1 MKKTLFIIVA
11 ILLTFNTFAQQVVK
25 SHVLVETCTEDGCPY
40 CPAAQQ
46 GLEYLVNQGYN
57 VIPLHYHY
65 SSNVGNSDGN
75 ARMSFYGVPGF
86 PTSYFNGHV
95 EDVGGG
101 STESRY
107 VNDYNSV
114 KNETTSFIV
123 SIDSIRSPDHV
134 NYSVYVKVKKIASYS
149 GTNIKLITAV
159 TESSVDYHWGP
170 DHISYLQRGMYPNA
184 NGTAISLNEGD
195 STTIQLDFS
204 ISSEWNVDS
213 LYFIAFAQDMSSK
226 EVLNMDMQ
234 DLFAPV
240 GQNNVGVFAIEEPQA
255 DQVICRRAIS
265 PVVIIKNYGLNDL
278 TSCDIKTVING
289 DTVGTYHWTGTLA
302 PAESA
307 TVSLDPMV
315 YNQQE
320 NNTLEIIATNPN
332 GTVDPELD
340 DNTQTV
346 SFVKSNE
353 TTNVVY
359 LDMNTGQWGFE
370 ISYQLLDSAG
380 NILAES
386 GTLSG
391 NQPVQ
396 DTFIVPLDQ
405 CAYFELYDSY
415 GNGFN
420 NDAGY
425 CTLTDAYGNELFNV
439 TGDFGY
445 GTEYIYR
452 ATTEYTDIENTKSTD
467 FAVYPNPASKIVN
480 IRFAKVGNYDVKIYS
495 ADGRLVRALDLS
507 NSAMQSIDIS
517 SLPAGIYYVKTDNLK
532 TQKLVVR

>member
-1 MKKTLFIIVA
+1 MKKTLFIVVA
-11 ILLTFNTFAQQVVK
+11 LLLTLNIFAQQVVK
-25 SHVLVETCTEDGCPY
+25 SHVLIETCTEDGCIY
-40 CPAAQQ
+40 CPAAQE
-46 GLEYLVNQGYN
+46 GMEYLVNQGYN

-65 SSNVGNSDGN
+65 GNIGNSDGN
-75 ARMSFYGVPGF
+75 TRMSFYGLSGF
-86 PTSYFNGHV
+86 PTSYFNGHL

-101 STESRY
+101 STQSRY

-123 SIDSIRSPDHV
+123 SIDSVRSPDHV
-134 NYSVYVKVKKIASYS
+134 NYSVYVKVKKIASYT

-159 TESSVDYHWGP
+159 TESYVSYNWEGL
-170 DHISYLQRGMYPNA
+170 DHISYLERGMYPNA

-195 STTIQLDFS
+195 STTVELDFA
-204 ISSEWNVDS
+204 ISNDWNVDS
-213 LYFIAFAQDMSSK
+213 LYFVAFAQDMSNK
-226 EVLNMDMQ
+226 EVLNVDMKE
-234 DLFAPV
+234 LFAPV
-240 GQNNVGVFAIEEPQA
+240 GQDNVGVFAIEEPQP
-255 DQVICRRAIS
+255 DQIICRQALA
-265 PVVIIKNYGLNDL
+265 PVVTIKNYGLNDL

-289 DTVGTYHWTGTLA
+289 DTVGTYHWTGTMS
-302 PAESA
+302 PGESA
-307 TVSLDPMV
+307 TVSLDPME

-332 GTVDPELD
+332 GATDPAEE
-340 DNTQTV
+340 DNTQSTT
-346 SFVKSNE
+346 FVKSDE

-370 ISYQLLDSAG
+370 IYYQLLDSAG
-380 NILAES
+380 NVIAES

-396 DTFIVPLDQ
+396 DTFIVPLNQ
-405 CAYFELYDSY
+405 CAYFELNDSY

-425 CTLTDAYGNELFNV
+425 CTLTDGYGNQILNV
-439 TGDFGY
+439 SGNFGY
-445 GTEYIYR
+445 NTEFIYR
-452 ATTEYTDIENTKSTD
+452 ATTEYTDIENKEVST
-467 FAVYPNPASKIVN
+467 FAVYPNPASKLVN
-480 IRFAKVGNYDVKIYS
+480 VRFAKVGDYNVKIYS
-495 ADGRLVRALDLS
+495 ADGRLVKSLNMQ

-532 TQKLVVR
+532 TQKLIVK